1 MLKKLVP
8 SFFNKDNYVL
18 HYQNFQLYWKL
29 GLKYLKKIHCV
40 LEFNQSQWLKLYV
53 EFNTQKIE
61 AEKNG
66 DKDGK
71 ALHKLMKNVV
81 YGKTIESLTNR
92 VDVRIVINERGY
104 LKWASKPNHMS
115 QKIIDKDLVV
125 IRTSKVILT
134 LNKISICWD
143 VYIRFE

>member
-1 MLKKLVP
+1 MIKI
-8 SFFNKDNYVL
+8 F
-18 HYQNFQLYWKL
+18 
-29 GLKYLKKIHCV
+29 KKIHRV

-92 VDVRIVINERGY
+92 VDVRIVINEKGY
-104 LKWASKPNHMS
+104 LKWASRPDHMS

-125 IRTSKVILT
+125 IRASKITLT